1 MTNYWAVIPSCCR
14 EPELRELT
22 SRLLE
27 DDVSVVIIDTGLP
40 FPFGSEMMTYP
51 GVHLICDGYAPKN
64 ISRWWNTGLRYVVN
78 QEGTRHGYAYP
89 DFVVAV
95 LNDDLRVP
103 QGFVQKLG
111 EWLYAVERPAVAC
124 PDVYGTGYYHV
135 RSNDVGPR
143 MPGFAFAMR
152 GDNMIFA
159 DETLQWW
166 YGDNDIDWQARARGG
181 VLHVPNLTIQH
192 IYPNSTTVG
201 ELAEQAGRDRE
212 TFVAKWGRAPW

>member
-14 EPELRELT
+14 ETELRELT

-64 ISRWWNTGLRYVVN
+64 ISRWWNTGLRYVSE
-78 QEGTRHGYAYP
+78 QEMGNAGDY
-89 DFVVAV
+89 VVAV
-95 LNDDLRVP
+95 LNDDVVVP
-103 QGFVQKLG
+103 RDFVKSLGFALEDGV
-111 EWLYAVERPAVAC
+111 AVAV
-124 PDVYGTGYYHV
+124 PDVYNVGYRRV
-135 RSNDVGPR
+135 TSLNDGPR

-152 GDNMIFA
+152 GDNLIFA

-166 YGDNDIDWQARARGG
+166 YGDNDIDWQARGRGG
-181 VLHVPNLTIQH
+181 VVFVPGVNIQH